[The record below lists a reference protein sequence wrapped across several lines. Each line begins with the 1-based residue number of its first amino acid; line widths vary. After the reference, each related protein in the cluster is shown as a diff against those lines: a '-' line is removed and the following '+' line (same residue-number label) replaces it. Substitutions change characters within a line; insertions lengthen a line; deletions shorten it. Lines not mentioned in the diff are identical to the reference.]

1 MGRSVLEGAF
11 SLLDKLMD
19 EGELGLTQLADR
31 CEMPKTTV
39 HRLPDQMEVL
49 GAVENVRG
57 RYRIGARMFRL
68 GQSWEPVPGIMRVA
82 RQPLRALSAT
92 IRTSTILAVPRR
104 DRVLVAAASIVRAED
119 VARLRPGATVPAG
132 MEFRQRSG
140 AHGDQQRR
148 RHRLRGAR
156 QRPQRHRSEGG
167 GGARRT
173 GDQRGPRELIGRC
186 DPGV

>member
-39 HRLPDQMEVL
+39 HRLLDQMEVL

-57 RYRIGARMFRL
+57 RYRIGAQMFRL
-68 GQSWEPVPGIMRVA
+68 GHAWEPATGILRVA

-92 IRTSTILAVPRR
+92 IRTSTILAAPRR

-132 MEFRQRSG
+132 MEFVSAPVRTPTSSVIGTVSAVLDNGRS
-140 AHGDQQRR
+140 ATA
-148 RHRLRGAR
+148 LREAVGHAAR
-156 QRPQRHRSEGG
+156 AIS
-167 GGARRT
+167 AA
-173 GDQRGPRELIGRC
+173 LAS
-186 DPGV
+186 

>member
-31 CEMPKTTV
+31 CDMPKTTV
-39 HRLPDQMEVL
+39 HRLLEQMEDL
-49 GAVENVRG
+49 GAVENAGG
-57 RYRIGARMFRL
+57 RYRIGAQMFRF
-68 GQSWEPVPGIMRVA
+68 GQAWEPAPGILRVA

-119 VARLRPGATVPAG
+119 VARLRPGATVPPG
-132 MEFRQRSG
+132 MAFVSAPVRSPSSSVIG
-140 AHGDQQRR
+140 TVSAVLDNGRSATA
-148 RHRLRGAR
+148 LREAVGHAAR
-156 QRPQRHRSEGG
+156 AIS
-167 GGARRT
+167 AA
-173 GDQRGPRELIGRC
+173 LAS
-186 DPGV
+186 

>member
-11 SLLDKLMD
+11 SLLDKLVD

-39 HRLPDQMEVL
+39 HRLLDQMEAL

-57 RYRIGARMFRL
+57 RYRVGAQMFRL
-68 GQSWEPVPGIMRVA
+68 GQAWEPVPGILRVA

-119 VARLRPGATVPAG
+119 VVRLRPGATVPAG
-132 MEFRQRSG
+132 MAFVSAPVRTPTSVVVGTVSAVLDSGRS
-140 AHGDQQRR
+140 ATA
-148 RHRLRGAR
+148 LREAVGHAAR
-156 QRPQRHRSEGG
+156 AIS
-167 GGARRT
+167 AA
-173 GDQRGPRELIGRC
+173 L
-186 DPGV
+186 VS